1 MPKSAKV
8 KKAVPTSAVAKPAAT
23 PGPNGLPRKK
33 TRAKRAANPTPR
45 PARERLLQLQK
56 RFEPRPRPERKPRKR
71 PYQPRCYHKMTERE
85 VKEIVLA
92 RYGSLTDFSHW
103 HATIASIARRFRR
116 PNMTVQYA
124 IQKWQQRGCFEDRR
138 EQNGQHVQFKVVQH
152 KLKDLLLDQQT
163 LQAWSGFTLAD
174 RCAILRQHNNV
185 DIRWWA
191 LRYFYQKHGVRLLA
205 TNYIYQ

>member
-71 PYQPRCYHKMTERE
+71 PYQPRCYHKMSERE

-92 RYGSLTDFSHW
+92 RYGSLTDFSH
-103 HATIASIARRFRR
+103 
-116 PNMTVQYA
+116 
-124 IQKWQQRGCFEDRR
+124 
-138 EQNGQHVQFKVVQH
+138 
-152 KLKDLLLDQQT
+152 
-163 LQAWSGFTLAD
+163 
-174 RCAILRQHNNV
+174 
-185 DIRWWA
+185 
-191 LRYFYQKHGVRLLA
+191 
-205 TNYIYQ
+205 